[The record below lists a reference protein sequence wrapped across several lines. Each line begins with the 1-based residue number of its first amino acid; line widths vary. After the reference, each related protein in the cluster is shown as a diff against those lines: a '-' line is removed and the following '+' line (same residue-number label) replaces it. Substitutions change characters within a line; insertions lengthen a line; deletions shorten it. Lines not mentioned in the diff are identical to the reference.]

1 MSSLTGTVAFFDVG
15 GTLASVALSP
25 DGDRIADLAV
35 YADVPEVL
43 ADLRRR
49 GAWVGIVSDPGPVPH
64 EEVDRALQDAGLGG
78 LLDPDLVVYG
88 AKDSPQVFET
98 ALARAGAVDRALFVG
113 EDAAERA
120 HALAAGL
127 LVAPHPRLAVAV
139 LEERARLRH
148 LRVEVPAAGAGA
160 DPWVALRDLP
170 LLPLHVTGPAGTT
183 VLAIGTSSAAARLE
197 ERGFEVDPLGAE
209 DEPLTT
215 DLYLLRDDRRVDSGF
230 LVPDGDPRPPS
241 ATAPAAPAVL
251 AATDDGL
258 LVAVPAG
265 RSVEAFHGGATRHG
279 HDLKLSPIAWPAG
292 ADDTGAGLAAAPA
305 TAVPATVTPAE
316 QEVLDAGIR
325 PEHLTTHL
333 GRYTGTAP
341 AGADGSLLTSRHVR
355 HPDNRAAVTAL
366 VADLERIGRGRFLV
380 RRHAFPHEGRRPEN
394 VEAEFPGRGL
404 DGVVLVTA
412 HMDSTGARQPDY
424 RPEADPAPGAD
435 DDASGVAGVLAAA
448 EVFGTLDGASG
459 APRRTVRFVLF
470 NAEEQG
476 LVGSSAYARD
486 QARLGTPIVAV
497 LQMDMIGWDSGSGRT
512 FELHAGFSG
521 SQAVQQRSLAL
532 ARTIAALVP
541 QVSPALPAPQLYPHD
556 GEVDPGEARSDHHSF
571 QAVGYPAC
579 LVSEDLFAGPG
590 PSAPPADMN
599 PQYHLPSDVSIDA
612 GYAADIARLVT
623 AAAWVTATR

>member
-1 MSSLTGTVAFFDVG
+1 MSSLTGTVAFFDLG

-25 DGDRIADLAV
+25 DGDRIADLTV

-49 GAWVGIVSDPGPVPH
+49 GARGGIVSDPGPVPH
-64 EEVDRALQDAGLGG
+64 EEVDRALEEAGLRS
-78 LLDPDLVVYG
+78 LLDPDLLVYDR
-88 AKDSPQVFET
+88 KDSPGVFEQ
-98 ALARAGAVDRALFVG
+98 AVARAGAVDRALFVG
-113 EDAAERA
+113 EDAGERA
-120 HALAAGL
+120 HALRAGL

-139 LEERARLRH
+139 LEGDH
-148 LRVEVPAAGAGA
+148 LRYLRVSVPPAHAGEDWRAALG
-160 DPWVALRDLP
+160 DLP
-170 LLPLHVTGPAGTT
+170 LLPLHVTGRTGTT
-183 VLAIGTSSAAARLE
+183 VHAIGTTSAAARL
-197 ERGFEVDPLGAE
+197 GDLGLEVDRLGAE
-209 DEPLTT
+209 DEPLTA

-230 LVPDGDPRPPS
+230 LVPDGDRRPPS

-292 ADDTGAGLAAAPA
+292 ADRTGTGLAAAPA
-305 TAVPATVTPAE
+305 AAVPATVTPAE
-316 QEVLDAGIR
+316 REVLDAGIR
-325 PEHLTTHL
+325 PEHLTEHL
-333 GRYTGTAP
+333 ARYTGAAP
-341 AGADGSLLTSRHVR
+341 ARGGGAVITSRHVR

-366 VADLERIGRGRFLV
+366 VADLARIGRGRFLV

-532 ARTIAALVP
+532 ARTVAALVA